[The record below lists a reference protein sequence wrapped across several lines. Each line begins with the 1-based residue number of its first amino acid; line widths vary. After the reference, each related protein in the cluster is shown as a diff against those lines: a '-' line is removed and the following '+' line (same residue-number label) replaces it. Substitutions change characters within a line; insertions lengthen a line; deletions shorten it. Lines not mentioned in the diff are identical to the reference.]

1 MIIGGFQKFSLIDY
15 PEKTS
20 AVIFT
25 QGCNFRC
32 PFCHNPELVSQGIK
46 NTGFQSH
53 DIINFLKKR
62 KGFLEG
68 VVITGG
74 EPTIH
79 HDLAD
84 FIKEIKEIGYSVK
97 LDTNGS
103 HPEVIAEL
111 IKLNFIDFI
120 AMDIK
125 APFEKYTL
133 LTDVNLDV
141 DNIKKSIAFI
151 QNSGLEYEF
160 RTTVVRSFLNMKDL
174 LIINSYIDDRKRY
187 RVQKFNPQENILNVS
202 LLNLKH
208 YNDEH
213 IQYFNKKLFN
223 LH

>member
-20 AVIFT
+20 AVVFT
-25 QGCNFRC
+25 QGCNFQC

-103 HPEVIAEL
+103 HPEVIAAL
-111 IKLNFIDFI
+111 IELNFLDFI

-125 APFEKYTL
+125 APFEKYKL
-133 LTDVNLDV
+133 LTDVNLDI
-141 DNIKKSIAFI
+141 DNIKKSIAVI

-160 RTTVVRSFLNMKDL
+160 RTTVIQSFLNMKDL
-174 LIINSYIDDRKRY
+174 LIINSYIDDNKRY
-187 RVQKFNPQENILNVS
+187 RLQKFNPQEKILNTS
-202 LLNLKH
+202 LLSLEH
-208 YNDEH
+208 YNDEQ